1 MLSTGK
7 VLAKILKY
15 INALASTTG
24 IFTTTEHTCNSQTQA
39 KATQTSY
46 RQSFTK
52 AGYYPLGIV
61 GWYMEG
67 TGVGQLVPYMMRV
80 ETAAN
85 GSASVN
91 YGIRNNNSNTDITVK
106 LHIMILWK
114 KVGGV
119 LHSSIFKAFS
129 HLQEIGG
136 GVNAICKKTD
146 SQSPTVFNCK
156 ERKYKTKLQRW
167 GYKCVLLQARQCSEL
182 HINSRLEKSTCR
194 LQREHRNY
202 PGGIQACTTRT
213 AKRGNPRKENPVSIC
228 KWKNRRIQ
236 LRLTSNGGE
245 WTIPMLLHNTGLD
258 TSISERGWAVC

>member
-1 MLSTGK
+1 MLSIGK

-15 INALASTTG
+15 IDALASTTE
-24 IFTTTEHTCNSQTQA
+24 IFTTTEHTCDSQTQA

-85 GSASVN
+85 GSARVN

-119 LHSSIFKAFS
+119 LLSSIFKAFS

-136 GVNAICKKTD
+136 GINAGHQEINRKDIKEHKNA
-146 SQSPTVFNCK
+146 FNCAFCYGICGSK
-156 ERKYKTKLQRW
+156 ERKRLYNRTDSKWLHVFAVVCDKDRRLGWRGLQFTS
-167 GYKCVLLQARQCSEL
+167 QCSNGKGL
-182 HINSRLEKSTCR
+182 DSAK
-194 LQREHRNY
+194 QHRN
-202 PGGIQACTTRT
+202 R
-213 AKRGNPRKENPVSIC
+213 
-228 KWKNRRIQ
+228 KWKCDL
-236 LRLTSNGGE
+236 LRLIHKERLGV
-245 WTIPMLLHNTGLD
+245 IA
-258 TSISERGWAVC
+258 SERRCYYA